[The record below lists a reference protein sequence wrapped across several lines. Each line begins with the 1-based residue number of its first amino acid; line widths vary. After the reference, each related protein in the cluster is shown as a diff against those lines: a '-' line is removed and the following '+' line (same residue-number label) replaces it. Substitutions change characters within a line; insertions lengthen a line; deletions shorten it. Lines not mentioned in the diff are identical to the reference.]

1 MTSGLVVVAVIILIF
16 IPVQEWYLHFTVFSS
31 LPEAAHD
38 VDDDPH
44 SVDDGDE
51 NVAAVVSV
59 SGGGDGDGICHCV
72 ETGIAMNG
80 RVVDDGCQTRFDPRY
95 PLLLL
100 RRVVVCCGRGGVVA
114 DGGGSDDEKTKFPR
128 PTKMG

>member
-1 MTSGLVVVAVIILIF
+1 M
-16 IPVQEWYLHFTVFSS
+16 QFTVFSS
-31 LPEAAHD
+31 LPEAVHD

-51 NVAAVVSV
+51 NVAAVVAVVAV
-59 SGGGDGDGICHCV
+59 SERGDGDGICHCV

-80 RVVDDGCQTRFDPRY
+80 RVVDDGCRMRFDPRY

-100 RRVVVCCGRGGVVA
+100 RRVVLVVCCGGGGVVA
-114 DGGGSDDEKTKFPR
+114 VGGDSDDEKTKFPR
-128 PTKMG
+128 PIKTG